1 MLVTWPGEG
10 RGPGPWE
17 KAVLGDLG
25 GAGGVKGLAL
35 ASVWVPGGPGLL
47 SFALYWR
54 KVVFLVPQVWGLD
67 ALEKVGK

>member
-1 MLVTWPGEG
+1 MLVAWPGEG

-25 GAGGVKGLAL
+25 GAGAVRGLAL
-35 ASVWVPGGPGLL
+35 ASVGAPGGPGLL

-54 KVVFLVPQVWGLD
+54 KVVFLVSQVRGLD